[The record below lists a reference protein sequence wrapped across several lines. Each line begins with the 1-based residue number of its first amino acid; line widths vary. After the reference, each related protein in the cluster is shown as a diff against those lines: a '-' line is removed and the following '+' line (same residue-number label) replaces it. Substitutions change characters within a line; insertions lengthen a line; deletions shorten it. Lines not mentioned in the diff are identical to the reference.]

1 MLRGARLPAQG
12 ERLSGIEIA
21 GARHQLYA
29 PEGQAPPPIEAGK
42 LERERGPAFIVLR
55 EADF

>member
-21 GARHQLYA
+21 GLAINCMHLKGKPRPLLKPKSLNGNA
-29 PEGQAPPPIEAGK
+29 APPS
-42 LERERGPAFIVLR
+42 
-55 EADF
+55 